1 MFCRETLKKENNYR
15 IQNNQFYQQF
25 VTFRPYTTHFMIS
38 GAKMTVGQFL
48 QKLPK
53 SVIKD
58 GKVIDIRNSVGEN
71 LMVRGRQR
79 ERQR

>member
-1 MFCRETLKKENNYR
+1 
-15 IQNNQFYQQF
+15 
-25 VTFRPYTTHFMIS
+25 MIS

-71 LMVRGRQR
+71 LMVRERQR
-79 ERQR
+79 EGQRYWSEKERSQMDRKIDTNKHRERITLMHK

>member
-1 MFCRETLKKENNYR
+1 
-15 IQNNQFYQQF
+15 
-25 VTFRPYTTHFMIS
+25 
-38 GAKMTVGQFL
+38 MTVGQFL

-71 LMVRGRQR
+71 LKVQKER
-79 ERQR
+79 EREITCTVVRMHFKSFTV

>member
-1 MFCRETLKKENNYR
+1 
-15 IQNNQFYQQF
+15 
-25 VTFRPYTTHFMIS
+25 
-38 GAKMTVGQFL
+38 MTVGQFL

-71 LMVRGRQR
+71 LKVQKER
-79 ERQR
+79 EREITCTVVCMHFKSFNVYF

>member
-1 MFCRETLKKENNYR
+1 
-15 IQNNQFYQQF
+15 
-25 VTFRPYTTHFMIS
+25 
-38 GAKMTVGQFL
+38 MTVGQFL

-71 LMVRGRQR
+71 LKVQKETER
-79 ERQR
+79 EITCTVVCMHFKSFTVYF

>member
-1 MFCRETLKKENNYR
+1 
-15 IQNNQFYQQF
+15 
-25 VTFRPYTTHFMIS
+25 
-38 GAKMTVGQFL
+38 MTVGQFL

-71 LMVRGRQR
+71 LKVQKKR
-79 ERQR
+79 EREK